1 MKPIR
6 WKQLLLC
13 LVIPQAVGGLAG
25 WLTRDAAVLFESLQK
40 PPFAPPPLAFP
51 IAWVI
56 LYGLMG
62 ISSYLILACDG
73 PNVKPALAIYGA
85 PIGCKL
91 PLAPGILPGPGVFAS
106 VFYFGAA
113 VWLGALDDPGVS
125 AHPARCR
132 QFAAPL
138 CAMAHLCRL
147 FKSGGVSIKPVS
159 RHKKWPAPLL
169 LAAKE
174 QAGSIYK

>member
-85 PIGCKL
+85 QL
-91 PLAPGILPGPGVFAS
+91 AVNFLWPLVFFLGQAYLLA
-106 VFYFGAA
+106 FLFGAA

-174 QAGSIYK
+174 QAGSI

>member
-56 LYGLMG
+56 LYALMG
-62 ISSYLILACDG
+62 ISSYLILQGEG
-73 PNVKPALAIYGA
+73 PKVKPALAVYGA
-85 PIGCKL
+85 QL
-91 PLAPGILPGPGVFAS
+91 AVNFLWPLVF
-106 VFYFGAA
+106 F
-113 VWLGALDDPGVS
+113 LDQ
-125 AHPARCR
+125 AY
-132 QFAAPL
+132 
-138 CAMAHLCRL
+138 
-147 FKSGGVSIKPVS
+147 
-159 RHKKWPAPLL
+159 L
-169 LAAKE
+169 LAFFILVLLYGLVLWMIRAFRPIRPAAANL
-174 QAGSIYK
+174 QLPYVLWLTYVAYLNLGVYLLNP

>member
-85 PIGCKL
+85 QL
-91 PLAPGILPGPGVFAS
+91 AVNFLWPLVF
-106 VFYFGAA
+106 F
-113 VWLGALDDPGVS
+113 LGQAY
-125 AHPARCR
+125 
-132 QFAAPL
+132 
-138 CAMAHLCRL
+138 
-147 FKSGGVSIKPVS
+147 
-159 RHKKWPAPLL
+159 L
-169 LAAKE
+169 LAFFILVLLYGLVLWMIRAFRPIRPAAANL
-174 QAGSIYK
+174 QLPYVLWLTYAAYLNLGGYLLNP

>member
-13 LVIPQAVGGLAG
+13 LVIPQAVGG
-25 WLTRDAAVLFESLQK
+25 LTRDAAVLFESLQK

-85 PIGCKL
+85 QL
-91 PLAPGILPGPGVFAS
+91 AVNFLWPLVF
-106 VFYFGAA
+106 F
-113 VWLGALDDPGVS
+113 LGQAY
-125 AHPARCR
+125 
-132 QFAAPL
+132 
-138 CAMAHLCRL
+138 
-147 FKSGGVSIKPVS
+147 
-159 RHKKWPAPLL
+159 L
-169 LAAKE
+169 LAFFILVLLYGLALWMIRAFRPIRPAAANL
-174 QAGSIYK
+174 QLPYVLWLTYAAYLNLGVYLLNP

>member
-51 IAWVI
+51 IAWAI
-56 LYGLMG
+56 LYALMG

-85 PIGCKL
+85 QL
-91 PLAPGILPGPGVFAS
+91 AVNFLWPLVF
-106 VFYFGAA
+106 F
-113 VWLGALDDPGVS
+113 LGQAY
-125 AHPARCR
+125 
-132 QFAAPL
+132 
-138 CAMAHLCRL
+138 
-147 FKSGGVSIKPVS
+147 
-159 RHKKWPAPLL
+159 L
-169 LAAKE
+169 LAFFILVLLYGLVLWMIRAFRPIRPAAANL
-174 QAGSIYK
+174 QLPYVLWLTYAAYLNLGVYLLNP

>member
-56 LYGLMG
+56 LYALMG
-62 ISSYLILACDG
+62 ISSYLILQGEG
-73 PNVKPALAIYGA
+73 PKVKPALAVYGA
-85 PIGCKL
+85 QL
-91 PLAPGILPGPGVFAS
+91 AVNFLWPLVF
-106 VFYFGAA
+106 F
-113 VWLGALDDPGVS
+113 LDQ
-125 AHPARCR
+125 AY
-132 QFAAPL
+132 
-138 CAMAHLCRL
+138 
-147 FKSGGVSIKPVS
+147 
-159 RHKKWPAPLL
+159 L
-169 LAAKE
+169 LAFFILVLLYGLVLWMIRAFRPIRPAAANL
-174 QAGSIYK
+174 QLPYVLWLTYAAYLNLGVYLLNP